1 MNLANAL
8 APGGK
13 LRAAINLGNPVLA
26 QRSSGTGE
34 LGGISVAL
42 ARELAGTLELDLELK
57 AYDSAARVVEACQ
70 GGAWDIAFLAIDPQ
84 RAAQIAFSDPYVV
97 IEGVFVVKREAP
109 WQRPSELDRPE
120 HRIAVGRGAAY
131 DLHLSRMLRHAELI
145 RVPTSAE
152 ALPHFLEAGLDAG
165 AGIRQPSQAFVASH
179 PGLRLIDE
187 PFMEIRQAMAVPIA
201 RAHAVPALSQFLR
214 MATGRP
220 AIKDALA
227 KLATS

>member
-1 MNLANAL
+1 MNLANTL

-26 QRSSGTGE
+26 QRSPGSGE
-34 LGGISVAL
+34 LGGISVTL
-42 ARELAGTLELDLELK
+42 ARELAGTLGIELALQP
-57 AYDSAARVVEACQ
+57 YDSAARVVEACQ

-84 RAAQIAFSDPYVV
+84 RATQIAFSDPYIV
-97 IEGVFVVKREAP
+97 IEGVFVVKRDAP
-109 WQRPSELDRPE
+109 WQRPSELDRPG

-145 RVPTSAE
+145 GVPTSAE
-152 ALPHFLEAGLDAG
+152 ALPHFVEAGLDAG
-165 AGIRQPSQAFVASH
+165 AGIRQPSQVFVASH

-201 RAHAVPALSQFLR
+201 RASVVPALSRFLR
-214 MATGRP
+214 VAIERP

-227 KLATS
+227 SLATS

>member
-1 MNLANAL
+1 MNLAGAL
-8 APGGK
+8 ARGGK

-26 QRSSGTGE
+26 QRSPGSGE
-34 LGGISVAL
+34 LGGISVTL
-42 ARELAGTLELDLELK
+42 ARELAGTLGIELALQP
-57 AYDSAARVVEACQ
+57 YDSAARVVEACQ

-84 RAAQIAFSDPYVV
+84 RAAQIAFSDPYIV
-97 IEGVFVVKREAP
+97 IEGVFVVRGDAP
-109 WQRPSELDRPE
+109 WQRPSELDRPG

-131 DLHLSRMLRHAELI
+131 DLHLGRMLRHAELV

-152 ALPHFLEAGLDAG
+152 VLPHVLEAGLDAG

-179 PGLRLIDE
+179 PGLRLIEE

-201 RAHAVPALSQFLR
+201 RASVVPALSRFLR
-214 MATGRP
+214 VAIERP

-227 KLATS
+227 SLATS

>member
-1 MNLANAL
+1 MNLAEVL

-26 QRSSGTGE
+26 QRFPGSGE
-34 LGGISVAL
+34 LGGVSVAL
-42 ARELAGTLELDLELK
+42 ARELAGALAIDLELQP
-57 AYDSAARVVEACQ
+57 YDSAARVVEACQ

-84 RAAQIAFSDPYVV
+84 RARQIAFSDPYIV
-97 IEGVFVVKREAP
+97 IEGVFVVKRDAP
-109 WQRPSELDRPE
+109 WQRPGELDRPG

-131 DLHLSRMLRHAELI
+131 DLHLGRMLRHAELV

-152 ALPHFLEAGLDAG
+152 ALPHFLEAGLEAG

-179 PGLRLIDE
+179 PGLRFIEE
-187 PFMEIRQAMAVPIA
+187 PFMEIRQAMAVSIA
-201 RAHAVPALSQFLR
+201 RAHAMPALSQFLR
-214 MATGRP
+214 RATELP

-227 KLATS
+227 SLATS